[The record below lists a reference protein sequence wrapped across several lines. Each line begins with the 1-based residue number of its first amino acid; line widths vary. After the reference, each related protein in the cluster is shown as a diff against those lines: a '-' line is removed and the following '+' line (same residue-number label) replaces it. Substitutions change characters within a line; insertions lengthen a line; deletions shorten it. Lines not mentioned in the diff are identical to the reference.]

1 MQTASEIAF
10 YGNQIERM
18 WGVSERDRAIT
29 VSAMENYRPLVVAV
43 DGANGMDDQERAA
56 VERASRGFRQIGA
69 QQYFSG
75 LKRVA

>member
-1 MQTASEIAF
+1 
-10 YGNQIERM
+10 
-18 WGVSERDRAIT
+18 
-29 VSAMENYRPLVVAV
+29 
-43 DGANGMDDQERAA
+43 MDDQERAA